1 MSALECPVSI
11 GKSKNC
17 AEAVRL
23 KRLEYIL
30 QFASLAVLYYD
41 YLLTLKDEIN
51 YIWLRKWRLSTM
63 FYFFCRYALLANLL
77 YLLAISEDL
86 TGLDCHTGYKVCGA
100 LSVIGHI
107 GIMAVWTLRTCAVY
121 NNNKW
126 LFGFFGALGAT
137 VAIMLIYRTPFMRC
151 SGQKDLSKL
160 LGANGAI
167 FLFIELFSF
176 LLATWKVW
184 TLTREAKNKTDRP
197 IIRLNKIIMS
207 SGIYYI
213 GGVSI
218 LSVAVLILNFKWKT
232 GYLSRLLNGLKLPLS
247 GFLTARFMLRLRA
260 WDTSGVHVG
269 PQTHPSTGMS
279 STVHTMQFHDRN
291 SFFDEWKG
299 DIGPARDAPSE
310 SDLSTKAESSNQRIH
325 EILKP
330 TTTHS
335 SDPIELEE
343 GKRWGSSHQGS
354 DGKV

>member
-1 MSALECPVSI
+1 MSSLSCPVPI
-11 GKSKNC
+11 GKSKTC

-30 QFASLAVLYYD
+30 QFASIAVLYYD
-41 YLLTLKDEIN
+41 YMLTLKDEIT
-51 YIWLRKWRLSTM
+51 YIWMRKWKLSTL
-63 FYFFCRYALLANLL
+63 FYFCCRYALLANLL

-86 TGLDCHTGYKVCGA
+86 TGLKNSCHTGYKVCGA
-100 LSVIGHI
+100 LSVVGHI
-107 GIMAVWTLRTCAVY
+107 GVMAVWTLRTCAVY

-126 LFGFFGALGAT
+126 LFAFFGILGSS

-184 TLTREAKNKTDRP
+184 QLTKDAKNKTDRP
-197 IIRLNKIIMS
+197 ITRLNKLIM
-207 SGIYYI
+207 
-213 GGVSI
+213 GVSI

-260 WDTSGVHVG
+260 WDKAGVHVSG
-269 PQTHPSTGMS
+269 KSHPTTGVS
-279 STVHTMQFHDRN
+279 DTVHTMQFHERN

-310 SDLSTKAESSNQRIH
+310 SDLSTKAESSSGRVH

-330 TTTHS
+330 TGSHT
-335 SDPIELEE
+335 SDPIEMD
-343 GKRWGSSHQGS
+343 
-354 DGKV
+354 DGKSWGTRHGSEGRV